1 MANKDNFGSAHNDSV
16 TIHFEVDALASERYL
31 RVSQSRQI
39 SPEKRLI
46 LAVLDDAV
54 QSFIAGIRPRN
65 GKEQRR
71 FEEAQS
77 WIMEPEVGWVFSF
90 ESICNQLGLDPDYLR
105 SGLEKLRV
113 EANNGRPFGPASGN
127 RLRQVRTSI
136 GPAITRLP
144 RSRRVFVSP

>member
-1 MANKDNFGSAHNDSV
+1 MAGENNFGSTHGDSGV
-16 TIHFEVDALASERYL
+16 ALFEADALAFERYEGVFRSEPL
-31 RVSQSRQI
+31 
-39 SPEKRLI
+39 SPEQRLI

-77 WIMEPEVGWVFSF
+77 WIMKAEAGWVFSF
-90 ESICNQLGLDPDYLR
+90 ESICDQLGLDPDYLR

-113 EANNGRPFGPASGN
+113 EAHRGRRVGAASSH
-127 RLRQVRTSI
+127 RPRHARTPI
-136 GPAITRLP
+136 RPGIIRLP
-144 RSRRVFVSP
+144 T